1 MAAKSVVEIDVQD
14 EKFQAFL
21 EKFNEYQ
28 KALEGLP
35 EQWRGAAQ
43 GIGDSAKQTDRVLG
57 STEAIA
63 QSFTDGVAAIAS
75 INDGLDRLNGN
86 LERANKTQSEFNKKT
101 SGARKFLN
109 KASKDA
115 KDLAGHIKDA
125 TASLLSWGAVLGL
138 FSGLAGVGGLWGMG
152 RLASSASSQRFTAM
166 GLGTTAGG
174 LNSSAVN
181 YQKVLGNPVGTLGA
195 IRDGQLDL
203 SKRWT
208 FNAMGIDN
216 PDQDPAALL
225 PQMIKSARDIFTRNG
240 GSLQGAEAYGLTNYF
255 TLDDLNRFK
264 NMSDA
269 EIDAMTKQAQKD
281 TQRLQLGDQQL
292 KQWQDFN
299 IQLDRSKIS
308 IENTF
313 IRGLAPLAPEL
324 GRLSDA
330 FSEAVET
337 VLKSPEL
344 GKWIDGL
351 ADGIRK
357 FGNYLVS
364 PDFKNDVVSFMT
376 GIERLAQVIGKVIRF
391 VTGEITLDD
400 VKANSSILSDEKQ
413 TDPQTGQSYTPG
425 TDDDPRVWE
434 WLKVTHSTYTSLNSK
449 LNEYLPEWLGGTPK
463 EPEQRAQ
470 STKKRASGAAP
481 SDYDEY
487 FEEAAKK
494 YDLDARLLKSVAGAE
509 SSWNKNAVSKAGA
522 QGLMQVMP
530 LNFKAAEDP
539 YNPRTN
545 IMAGA
550 RVMSDGMRWAEKHGG
565 GIDEALRYYNGGR
578 RRGSEE
584 NIEYPGRV
592 KEQFLKLYGPGTPGS
607 AQGNPQQ
614 QLTQQSSN
622 KTDQILQQILD
633 NQRRGGSSGVV
644 VYNNTG
650 GSAIVSS
657 TQLGGFG

>member
-14 EKFQAFL
+14 EKFQTFL

-43 GIGDSAKQTDRVLG
+43 GIGDSAKQTDKVLG

-115 KDLAGHIKDA
+115 KDLAGHIKNA
-125 TASLLSWGAVLGL
+125 TTSLLSWGAVLGL
-138 FSGLAGVGGLWGMG
+138 FSGLAGAGGLWGMS

-174 LNSSAVN
+174 LDSSAVN

-203 SKRWT
+203 SKRWQ
-208 FNAMGIDN
+208 FKAMGIDN

-281 TQRLQLGDQQL
+281 TQRLQLTDQQM
-292 KQWQDFN
+292 KQWQEFN
-299 IQLDRSKIS
+299 VQLDRSKIS

-313 IRGLAPLAPEL
+313 IRRLAPLAPEL
-324 GRLSDA
+324 EKLSDA

-376 GIERLAQVIGKVIRF
+376 GVERLAQVIGKVIDWI
-391 VTGEITLDD
+391 TGKTKITLDD
-400 VKANSSILSDEKQ
+400 VKSGSSILRDEKQ
-413 TDPQTGQSYTPG
+413 TDLQSGQSYTPG
-425 TDDDPRVWE
+425 SDDDPRVWG
-434 WLKVTHSTYTSLNSK
+434 WLKGVKHFFSS
-449 LNEYLPEWLGGTPK
+449 EG
-463 EPEQRAQ
+463 EPEQHAQ
-470 STKKRASGAAP
+470 SGKKRVSGAAP

-494 YDLDARLLKSVAGAE
+494 YDLNAKLLKSVAGAE

-530 LNFKAAEDP
+530 FNFKTGEDP
-539 YNPRTN
+539 YNPRDN

-550 RVMSDGMRWAEKHGG
+550 RVMKWAKNQAGGDIEEMLRW
-565 GIDEALRYYNGGR
+565 YNGGKN
-578 RRGSEE
+578 RGSKE
-584 NIEYPGRV
+584 NREYPERV
-592 KEQFLKLYGPGTPGS
+592 KEQFLKLYGPGAPGS
-607 AQGNPQQ
+607 TQSNPQQ